1 MNILNFKNTPKFR
14 LSLESCVK
22 SMPMQR
28 QEGKTSTIRLWDL
41 GGTFFPLEFPRII
54 FVSGK
59 LSRKKKISL
68 RLDKF

>member
-1 MNILNFKNTPKFR
+1 MCKIYAHAKTGGENQHDKVMGSRRNI
-14 LSLESCVK
+14 
-22 SMPMQR
+22 
-28 QEGKTSTIRLWDL
+28 
-41 GGTFFPLEFPRII
+41 FPLEFPLVI